1 MMMIVILD
9 VDALIVTAQV
19 SRTIWEIFLRIFRIL
34 YSAFCLADVFEI
46 EEYELSL
53 CYDLF
58 LPFNIH

>member
-19 SRTIWEIFLRIFRIL
+19 SRTIWEIFLRIL